1 MKNFFYPVAFFIL
14 SILLSAC
21 SSTMTKDIKVETA
34 SDPKVNLKAYTK
46 YAWLGSAA
54 LLNDPE
60 GKWQPAKFDISSD
73 IKFLID
79 RELRNSGLSETED
92 QDAEV
97 AISFFTGVDMDAKAL
112 KADPKTQVEIPTNAP
127 KAALIVVAID
137 VQTGLVVWMGVAT
150 GDIKEGATLVESKA
164 RLDYAITKMF
174 KSPSFYDSWFK

>member
-1 MKNFFYPVAFFIL
+1 MKKILYPVTLLIL
-14 SILLSAC
+14 TIILSAC
-21 SSTMTKDIKVETA
+21 ASTMTKDIEVETA

-79 RELRNSGLSETED
+79 RELRNKGLSEVAD

-97 AISFFTGVDMDAKAL
+97 AISFFTGVDMEAKGL
-112 KADPKTQVEIPTNAP
+112 KADPNTQVEIPTNVP
-127 KAALIVVAID
+127 KAALIVVALDI
-137 VQTGLVVWMGVAT
+137 QTGFVIWMGVAT
-150 GDIKEGATLVESKA
+150 GDINEDASIETTKE
-164 RLDYAITKMF
+164 RINYAVTKMF
-174 KSPSFYDSWFK
+174 NK

>member
-1 MKNFFYPVAFFIL
+1 MKKFFYPVAFFIL

-21 SSTMTKDIKVETA
+21 SSTMTKDIEVETA
-34 SDPKVNLKAYTK
+34 SDPKVNLKAYKK

-79 RELRNSGLSETED
+79 RELRNNGLSEVAD

-97 AISFFTGVDMDAKAL
+97 AISFFTGVDMEAKGL
-112 KADPKTQVEIPTNAP
+112 KADPKTNVEIPTNVP
-127 KAALIVVAID
+127 KAALIVVALDI
-137 VQTGLVVWMGVAT
+137 QTGFVIWMGVAT
-150 GDIKEGATLVESKA
+150 GDINDKATVETTKA
-164 RLDYAITKMF
+164 RIDYAVTKMF
-174 KSPSFYDSWFK
+174 NQ

>member
-1 MKNFFYPVAFFIL
+1 MKKIFYPVALFIL
-14 SILLSAC
+14 TIILSAC
-21 SSTMTKDIKVETA
+21 ASKLTKDIEVETA

-79 RELRNSGLSETED
+79 RELRNNGLSEVAD

-97 AISFFTGVDMDAKAL
+97 AISFFTGVDMEAKGL
-112 KADPKTQVEIPTNAP
+112 KADPKTQVEIPANVP
-127 KAALIVVAID
+127 KAALIVVALDI
-137 VQTGLVVWMGVAT
+137 QTGFVIWMGVAT
-150 GDIKEGATLVESKA
+150 GDIIEDASIETTKA
-164 RLDYAITKMF
+164 RIDYAVTKMF
-174 KSPSFYDSWFK
+174 NQ